1 VEAVL
6 RIARTGCPW
15 RDLPGEFG
23 KGNTV
28 FKRFRRWVKAD
39 AFHRMFRALS
49 EGADFEYAM
58 IDVSRPAP
66 LMEWMAPASGIA
78 MCHIGCSEHSQ
89 QREPSMVNVTT
100 IGVDLA
106 KSVFQLHGVDA
117 EGSAV
122 LRRQL
127 KRSQMLEF
135 FQRQPTCLIGM
146 EACAGAHYWARELV
160 KLGHDVRLMQ
170 PSYVKG
176 HVKRGKAD
184 KADAEAI
191 CEAVSRPSMR
201 FVPVKSEETQGLLL
215 THKAREFLV
224 RQQTQI
230 VNAMRAHLGEFGIVV
245 PKGIHNVE
253 RLIAACDRADL
264 PAPARKALNLLADQL
279 ADTQKKIDALTA
291 DIRADA
297 KANEAAQRLQTI
309 PGIGPITA
317 SALVSALPDIAGF
330 KSGRD
335 LSAWLGV
342 RSVSRT
348 DRVPAPH
355 RRDLIPLLAARNAWV
370 ASPKWATGICAACSV
385 PVRSRRSA
393 PGAVASPA
401 KIGCARSSSARNRN
415 RQRSPWLTAW
425 RAPPMR

>member
-1 VEAVL
+1 
-6 RIARTGCPW
+6 
-15 RDLPGEFG
+15 
-23 KGNTV
+23 
-28 FKRFRRWVKAD
+28 
-39 AFHRMFRALS
+39 
-49 EGADFEYAM
+49 
-58 IDVSRPAP
+58 
-66 LMEWMAPASGIA
+66 
-78 MCHIGCSEHSQ
+78 
-89 QREPSMVNVTT
+89 MVNVTT
-100 IGVDLA
+100 IGIDLA

-127 KRSQMLEF
+127 RRSQMLEF
-135 FQRQPTCLIGM
+135 FQRQPPCLIGV

-176 HVKRGKAD
+176 YVKRGKTD

-201 FVPVKSEETQGLLL
+201 FVPVKSEETQALLL

-317 SALVSALPDIAGF
+317 SALVSALPDIAAF

-355 RRDLIPLLAARNAWV
+355 RRDLIPLAARNGWDV
-370 ASPKWATGICAACSV
+370 SPRWATGICAACSIS
-385 PVRSRRSA
+385 VRSRRSA
-393 PGAVASPA
+393 RVGVARPGTT
-401 KIGCARSSSARNRN
+401 GCARSSSARNRN
-415 RQRSPWLTAW
+415 RPRSPWPTAW
-425 RAPPMR
+425 HAPLMR